1 MLNNISLR
9 LRLIA
14 TMACIGLLLVLLGL
28 LGVLGMRTVSHA
40 LHDVYTD
47 ELASTIAIGDSKNF
61 VARARFTL
69 DRAVLHPDAADVA
82 KTIDRAQGFIGDSD
96 KSWKVYMSLP
106 HEGTEDALAKD
117 VDKKR
122 RIYIDDGLLA
132 LSKAVL
138 GKELGATE
146 ALAMKG
152 LAPLYGAYDAASI
165 KLADYQ
171 FGQAKESFDTSEFLY
186 ERLLKAAIGAL
197 VLGALVIVV
206 SSIGLLRAIMRP
218 LDQALEHFDAMARG
232 DLSTHVEVTSRNEM
246 GRLLEGLANMQA
258 KLAATVRGVRDGSG
272 AITTAT
278 AEIAAGNLSLSARTE
293 EQAGSLEE
301 TAASLEELTATV
313 RNNADNARMANQLA
327 TTASDVAVRGG
338 ELVSQVVDTMGS
350 INASSKHIVDI
361 IGVIDGIA
369 FQTNILALNAA
380 VEAARAG
387 EQGRGFAVVASEVRN
402 LAHRSASAAK
412 EIKELIGASVANV
425 HAGAEL
431 VDRAG
436 ATMKEIVT
444 SVASVT
450 NIMGE
455 MMTAGDEQSAGIAQI
470 NQAVAQMDQVTQQN
484 AALVEEA
491 AAAAVSLQEQAAA
504 LEAIVSVFQIE
515 AVRPDR
521 KGQAFAARPALGA
534 PSQKFAMP

>member
-28 LGVLGMRTVSHA
+28 LGVFGMRSVNQA
-40 LHDVYTD
+40 LHGVYTD
-47 ELASTIAIGDSKNF
+47 ELASTVAIGDSKNF
-61 VARARFTL
+61 LGRARFTL

-82 KTIDRAQGFIGDSD
+82 KTIERANGFIVDSD
-96 KSWKVYMSLP
+96 KSWKTYMNLP
-106 HEGTEDALAKD
+106 HEGSEDALAKD

-122 RIYIDDGLLA
+122 RAYVDDGLLA

-138 GKELGATE
+138 AKDTANAD
-146 ALAMKG
+146 ALTMKA
-152 LAPLYGAYDAASI
+152 LAPLYGSFDAASI
-165 KLADYQ
+165 KLGEYQ
-171 FGQAKESFDTSEFLY
+171 VAQAKESFDDSELLY
-186 ERLLKAAIGAL
+186 ERLVKAAIGAL
-197 VLGALVIVV
+197 VLGALVIV
-206 SSIGLLRAIMRP
+206 SSIGLLSAIMRP
-218 LDQALEHFDAMARG
+218 LDQALEHFDAMAKG

-246 GRLLEGLANMQA
+246 GQLLEGLANMQA
-258 KLAATVRGVRDGSG
+258 KLATTVRGVRDGSG
-272 AITTAT
+272 AISAAT

-313 RNNADNARMANQLA
+313 RNNADNARLANQLA

-350 INASSKHIVDI
+350 INQSSKHIVDI
-361 IGVIDGIA
+361 IAVIDGIA

-387 EQGRGFAVVASEVRN
+387 EQGRGFAVVATEVRN

-412 EIKELIGASVANV
+412 EIKELISASVVNV
-425 HAGAEL
+425 QAGAEL

-450 NIMGE
+450 NIMSE
-455 MMTAGDEQSAGIAQI
+455 MMTAGDEQSSGIAQI

-491 AAAAVSLQEQAAA
+491 AAAAVSLQDQAAA
-504 LEAIVSVFQIE
+504 LEAIVSVFQVE
-515 AVRPDR
+515 DDRPVQQGR
-521 KGQAFAARPALGA
+521 AFAARPALAA
-534 PSQKFAMP
+534 PSRQFAMR